1 MRIIE
6 VQMIFSTRSVRTIL
20 AAATMSMIAGEAQG
34 QDRIHVVTTLPTYAA
49 ITEEIAGDHAEVAAI
64 ARGDQDAH
72 FVTPRPSFAARLQR
86 ADLFVVTGLDL
97 ELWVPAILDR
107 ANNAKVNEGAAG
119 HVVAYAGVKLL
130 DIPESV
136 SRSGGD
142 VHVYGSPHIHTDPVN
157 AVIIAKNIADGLVRV
172 DPAHANDYRAN
183 WERFAEQMHTRLFG
197 EELVE
202 MLGWETLYQ
211 LGRSYE
217 FWSFAERESF
227 QGKPLIAYLGGWLA
241 EAESFRD
248 RTMVCYH
255 KNWAYFSARFRITC
269 AEYIE
274 PKPGIPPTPGHVNH
288 IIQFIEQERIPVLFA
303 ANFFSRKQIDR
314 VATRAGIRAVI
325 VPEHVSGETHIDD
338 YAALVD
344 TWVSRL
350 SAAFQSAMT
359 ERS

>member
-1 MRIIE
+1 
-6 VQMIFSTRSVRTIL
+6 MIFRSRSARTSL
-20 AAATMSMIAGEAQG
+20 AIAAMSIMAGEARG
-34 QDRIHVVTTLPTYAA
+34 QDRINVVTTLPTYAA
-49 ITEEIAGDHAEVAAI
+49 IAEEIAGGHAVVGAI
-64 ARGDQDAH
+64 ARGDQDPH

-86 ADLFVVTGLDL
+86 ADLFVATGLDL
-97 ELWVPAILDR
+97 ELWVPALLDR
-107 ANNAKVNEGAAG
+107 ANNAKINEGAAG
-119 HVVAYAGVKLL
+119 HVVASAGVKLL
-130 DIPESV
+130 DIPQSV

-172 DPAHANDYRAN
+172 DPTHADDYRAN
-183 WERFAEQMHTRLFG
+183 WERFAEQIHTKLFG

-211 LGRSYE
+211 LGRAYE
-217 FWSFAERESF
+217 FWDFAERESF
-227 QGKPLIAYLGGWLA
+227 QGKPLTAYLGGWLA
-241 EAESFRD
+241 EAESFRN

-255 KNWAYFSARFRITC
+255 KNWAYFTARFRVTC

-288 IIQFIEQERIPVLFA
+288 VIRFIEQEHISVLFA
-303 ANFFSRKQIDR
+303 ANFFSRKHIDR

-325 VPEHVSGETHIDD
+325 VPEHVTGEKNVDD
-338 YAALVD
+338 YSTLVD

-350 SAAFQSAMT
+350 GAAFQSTMAGYP
-359 ERS
+359 